1 MLNTERVCERLRRQD
16 NREFFSQ
23 PNPRLLLVFFF
34 YSLGILRAPHFYMH
48 TLNVLLNAFAESLE
62 TRFTDHEE

>member
-23 PNPRLLLVFFF
+23 PNPRLLLVFFLQSRNLTCATF
-34 YSLGILRAPHFYMH
+34 LYAYTECPFECVCREP
-48 TLNVLLNAFAESLE
+48 
-62 TRFTDHEE
+62 

>member
-34 YSLGILRAPHFYMH
+34 TVS
-48 TLNVLLNAFAESLE
+48 ESYV
-62 TRFTDHEE
+62 RHISICIH